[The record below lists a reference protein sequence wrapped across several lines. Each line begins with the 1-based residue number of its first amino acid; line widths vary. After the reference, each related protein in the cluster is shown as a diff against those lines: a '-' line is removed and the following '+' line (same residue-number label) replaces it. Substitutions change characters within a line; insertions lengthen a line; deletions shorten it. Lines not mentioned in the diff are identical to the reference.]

1 MQETEPTRRR
11 WLRLTLN
18 LSAKLNIL
26 LLGAMVVIFALLGY
40 LNVRLHR
47 QHLEQTTLLSA
58 ERVSD
63 VIKHSTTDYM
73 LRNDRE
79 GLYNSIQTMAHQPGM
94 EKIRIFDQ
102 EGRITYTTDSVEQ
115 NHVVDKTAEACY
127 ACHTQSQPLA
137 RLNRPDRFR
146 IYRNAAGTRVLGIIT
161 PIENQPSC
169 SNASC
174 HAHPAEQQILG
185 VLDTNLSLA
194 KADVQLAESS
204 RRMIAYTA
212 CALLLIA
219 VLSWFF
225 IRRVVG
231 LPVKALERG
240 TERLAAGD
248 LGYQIDVQSHD
259 EIGELAHS
267 FNGMSRQLQ
276 AEHNENLAWTRTL
289 EQRVEQKTGELR
301 RAHEHALHTEKMASI
316 GKMAAVLAHEINNP
330 LSGILTYAKLL
341 RKWIERQESD
351 RQETE
356 RQEKERQEK
365 ARQEKG
371 REDTNHQEI
380 PPDDFAVIRHKEI
393 IDSLD
398 LIASESRRCGDLV
411 KNLLTFSRTTP
422 MNLQPTNVNQVID
435 RSLRLVQ
442 HQLDLGGIQVEQR
455 LDPNLPEV
463 LCDAAQIEQ
472 VILAL
477 VMNALDA
484 MPQGGNLWLTTTFS
498 HRDSYIQIVVRD
510 DGSGI
515 PPEILPRIFEPFLTT
530 KETGRGVGLGLAISH
545 SILERHNG
553 NIEVQSEPGRGT
565 TFTLTLPWDAAKEAV
580 SPAGA
585 RVTPSSNEIA
595 AITTGR

>member
-1 MQETEPTRRR
+1 MPETEPTRAG
-11 WLRLTLN
+11 WLRLTLT

-47 QHLEQTTLLSA
+47 QHLEQTTLQSA

-63 VIKHSTTDYM
+63 VIRHTTTDYM

-79 GLYNSIQTMAHQPGM
+79 GLYHSIQTMAGEPGM

-102 EGRITYTTDSVEQ
+102 EGRITYTTNSAEQ

-127 ACHTQSQPLA
+127 ACHAQSQPLA

-146 IYRNAAGTRVLGIIT
+146 IYRNAAGARVLGIIT
-161 PIENQPSC
+161 PIENQPAC
-169 SNASC
+169 SNAAC

-194 KADVQLAESS
+194 KADVQIAESS
-204 RRMIAYTA
+204 RRMIAYTG

-219 VLSWFF
+219 LLSWFF
-225 IRRVVG
+225 VWQVVG
-231 LPVKALERG
+231 RPVKALERG

-248 LGYQIDVQSHD
+248 LGYQIDVQSND
-259 EIGELAHS
+259 EIGELATS
-267 FNGMSRQLQ
+267 FNGMSRRLQL
-276 AEHNENLAWTRTL
+276 EHNENLAWTHTL
-289 EQRVEQKTGELR
+289 EQRVEQKTRELK
-301 RAHEHALHTEKMASI
+301 RAHEHALHTEKMASL

-341 RKWIERQESD
+341 RKWIGREETPQEDAARARRQE
-351 RQETE
+351 
-356 RQEKERQEK
+356 
-365 ARQEKG
+365 
-371 REDTNHQEI
+371 I
-380 PPDDFAVIRHKEI
+380 F
-393 IDSLD
+393 DSLD
-398 LIASESRRCGDLV
+398 LIATESRRCGDLV

-422 MNLQPTNVNQVID
+422 MNLQATNLNLVVD
-435 RSLRLVQ
+435 RTLRLVQ
-442 HQLDLGGIQVEQR
+442 HQLDLAGIQVQLQ
-455 LDPNLPEV
+455 LDPDLPSV

-484 MPQGGNLWLTTTFS
+484 MPQGGNLWLTTS
-498 HRDSYIQIVVRD
+498 SLRDPNQVRIVVRD

-515 PPEILPRIFEPFLTT
+515 PSEILPHLFEPFLTT
-530 KETGRGVGLGLAISH
+530 KETGKGVGLGLAISH
-545 SILERHNG
+545 NILERHSG
-553 NIEVQSEPGRGT
+553 SIEVQSEVGRGT
-565 TFTLTLPWDAAKEAV
+565 TFTVTLPWDSDADHTAPSPAKEITAAV
-580 SPAGA
+580 S
-585 RVTPSSNEIA
+585 
-595 AITTGR
+595 GR

>member
-1 MQETEPTRRR
+1 MQETEPTRGS
-11 WLRLTLN
+11 WWRLSLN

-47 QHLEQTTLLSA
+47 QHLEQNTLLSA

-63 VIKHSTTDYM
+63 IIKHSTTDYM

-79 GLYNSIQTMAHQPGM
+79 GLHHSIKMMASEPGM
-94 EKIRIFDQ
+94 EKIRIFDK
-102 EGRITYTTDSVEQ
+102 EGRITYTTDAAEQ

-127 ACHTQSQPLA
+127 ACHAQSQPLA

-146 IYRNAAGTRVLGIIT
+146 IYRNAAGARVLGIIT
-161 PIENQPSC
+161 PIENQPAC
-169 SNASC
+169 SNAAC
-174 HAHPAEQQILG
+174 HAHPEEQQILG

-194 KADVQLAESS
+194 KADVQVAESS
-204 RRMIAYTA
+204 RRMIAYTG

-219 VLSWFF
+219 LLSWFF
-225 IRRVVG
+225 VWQVVG
-231 LPVKALERG
+231 RPVKALERG

-248 LGYQIDVQSHD
+248 LGFQIEVHSKD
-259 EIGELAHS
+259 EIGELASS
-267 FNGMSRQLQ
+267 FNDMSRQLQ
-276 AEHNENLAWTRTL
+276 AEHHENVSWTHTL
-289 EQRVEQKTGELR
+289 EQRVDQKTRELK

-341 RKWIERQESD
+341 HKWIERD
-351 RQETE
+351 DG
-356 RQEKERQEK
+356 
-365 ARQEKG
+365 G
-371 REDTNHQEI
+371 RVHHQEI
-380 PPDDFAVIRHKEI
+380 C
-393 IDSLD
+393 DSLD

-422 MNLQPTNVNQVID
+422 MNLQPADVNQIVD

-442 HQLDLGGIQVEQR
+442 HQLDLAGIQVQPR
-455 LDPNLPEV
+455 LDPDLPPV

-472 VILAL
+472 VLLAL

-484 MPQGGNLWLTTTFS
+484 LPQGGNLWLTTSFG
-498 HRDSYIQIVVRD
+498 REPDQVRIVVRD

-530 KETGRGVGLGLAISH
+530 KESGRGVGLGLAISH

-553 NIEVQSEPGRGT
+553 SIEVQSEVGRGT
-565 TFTLTLPWDAAKEAV
+565 TFTVTLPWDPDALAAKTAPSLANEVAAT
-580 SPAGA
+580 AG
-585 RVTPSSNEIA
+585 
-595 AITTGR
+595 GR

>member
-1 MQETEPTRRR
+1 MTFT
-11 WLRLTLN
+11 

-26 LLGAMVVIFALLGY
+26 LLGAMIVIFALLGY

-47 QHLEQTTLLSA
+47 QHLEQNTLLSA

-63 VIKHSTTDYM
+63 VIRHSTTDYM

-79 GLYNSIQTMAHQPGM
+79 GLHHSMQTMAAEPGM

-102 EGRITYTTDSVEQ
+102 DGRITYTTDSAEQ

-127 ACHTQSQPLA
+127 ACHAQSQPLA

-161 PIENQPSC
+161 PIENQPAC
-169 SNASC
+169 SNAAC
-174 HAHPAEQQILG
+174 HAHPEEQKILG

-204 RRMIAYTA
+204 RRMIAYTG

-219 VLSWFF
+219 LLSWFF
-225 IRRVVG
+225 IWEVVG
-231 LPVKALERG
+231 RPVKALERG

-248 LGYQIDVQSHD
+248 LGYQIDVKSKD
-259 EIGELAHS
+259 EIGQLAHS
-267 FNGMSRQLQ
+267 FNGMSRQLES
-276 AEHNENLAWTRTL
+276 EHRENVAWTQTL
-289 EQRVEQKTGELR
+289 EQRVEQKTKELK

-341 RKWIERQESD
+341 RKWIDRGESGGDHRQEI
-351 RQETE
+351 
-356 RQEKERQEK
+356 
-365 ARQEKG
+365 
-371 REDTNHQEI
+371 RE
-380 PPDDFAVIRHKEI
+380 
-393 IDSLD
+393 SLD

-411 KNLLTFSRTTP
+411 RNLLTFSRTTP

-442 HQLDLGGIQVEQR
+442 HQLDLGSIQVEQR
-455 LDPNLPEV
+455 LDPNLPQV

-472 VILAL
+472 VVLAL

-484 MPQGGNLWLTTTFS
+484 MPQGGNLWITTTFS
-498 HRDSYIQIVVRD
+498 REQSRIQIVVRD

-515 PPEILPRIFEPFLTT
+515 PPEILPRLFEPFLTT

-553 NIEVQSEPGRGT
+553 NIEVQSEVGQGT
-565 TFTLTLPWDAAKEAV
+565 TFTVTLPWDADEEEVKAT
-580 SPAGA
+580 SP
-585 RVTPSSNEIA
+585 TTHEIA
-595 AITTGR
+595 ATTGGR

>member
-1 MQETEPTRRR
+1 MPETDPKRLR
-11 WLRLTLN
+11 WLRIRQTLSLKLN
-18 LSAKLNIL
+18 LL
-26 LLGAMVVIFALLGY
+26 LLSAMVVIFALMGY
-40 LNVRLHR
+40 VNVRLHR
-47 QHLEQTTLLSA
+47 QHLQQNTLLVA
-58 ERVSD
+58 ERISD
-63 VIKHSTTDYM
+63 IIKHGTTEYM
-73 LRNDRE
+73 LRNDLE
-79 GLYNSIQTMAHQPGM
+79 GLHRSIETIASEPGI

-102 EGRITYTTDSVEQ
+102 EGRVTYTTSVPEQ

-127 ACHTQSQPLA
+127 GCHAQSQPLT
-137 RLNRPDRFR
+137 RLKRPDRFR
-146 IYRNAAGTRVLGIIT
+146 IYRNGGGNRVLGVIT
-161 PIENQPSC
+161 PIENQPAC
-169 SNASC
+169 SNAAC

-185 VLDTNLSLA
+185 VLDTNISLA
-194 KADVQLAESS
+194 KADVQLAEGT

-219 VLSWFF
+219 LVSWFSVWQ
-225 IRRVVG
+225 VVG
-231 LPVKALERG
+231 KPVKALKRG
-240 TERLAAGD
+240 TEHLAAGD
-248 LGYQIDVQSHD
+248 LGYQIEVRSRD

-267 FNGMSRQLQ
+267 FNAMSSRLEN
-276 AEHNENLAWTRTL
+276 EHNENVSWTHTL
-289 EQRVEQKTGELR
+289 EQRVDQKTRELK

-341 RKWIERQESD
+341 RKWIERQE
-351 RQETE
+351 
-356 RQEKERQEK
+356 KERLEK
-365 ARQEKG
+365 DLQEKG
-371 REDTNHQEI
+371 RHDPDHQEI
-380 PPDDFAVIRHKEI
+380 APDDFAVTRHKEI

-455 LDPNLPEV
+455 LDPKLPLV

-484 MPQGGNLWLTTTFS
+484 MPQGGNLWLTTSFS
-498 HRDSYIQIVVRD
+498 HEHSQIRVVVRD

-553 NIEVQSEPGRGT
+553 SISVRSDVGKGT
-565 TFTLTLPWDAAKEAV
+565 TFTVTLPSGAEERPHAA
-580 SPAGA
+580 
-585 RVTPSSNEIA
+585 A
-595 AITTGR
+595 AAASEVAATTGR